1 MFVTF
6 RGSHYGTFG
15 TFPHSTGGASGGA
28 MQRMTGFNTT
38 FGMDVYT
45 PWSKEDLASVTA
57 LTTNSLL
64 AVEHIPTKSQAR
76 KIAAFMVGCHQD
88 SLHRSSLDY
97 KQTGVIPN
105 KVTPSNLLHLTSLY
119 MHHLSE
125 QTNRYRIQSNR
136 YKNGLSKLKFS
147 EASIDQMNKDL
158 RKLLPKINRISEET
172 NILINMIE
180 DKMPGIEQV
189 RTTVREETEAAEKE
203 AARVLRIQQE
213 CELSL
218 QEALPMLEDA
228 TNALNTIKKNDISE
242 VKSFRNPP
250 AAVKLVM
257 ESVCIMLGQK
267 PDKIP
272 DPNDPSRKIDEWWST
287 RYVKHGVLFTSLWVC
302 CIHVVPPVLVF

>member
-1 MFVTF
+1 
-6 RGSHYGTFG
+6 
-15 TFPHSTGGASGGA
+15 
-28 MQRMTGFNTT
+28 
-38 FGMDVYT
+38 
-45 PWSKEDLASVTA
+45 
-57 LTTNSLL
+57 
-64 AVEHIPTKSQAR
+64 
-76 KIAAFMVGCHQD
+76 
-88 SLHRSSLDY
+88 
-97 KQTGVIPN
+97 
-105 KVTPSNLLHLTSLY
+105 
-119 MHHLSE
+119 
-125 QTNRYRIQSNR
+125 
-136 YKNGLSKLKFS
+136 
-147 EASIDQMNKDL
+147 
-158 RKLLPKINRISEET
+158 
-172 NILINMIE
+172 MIE

-203 AARVLRIQQE
+203 AARVLSIQQE

>member
-1 MFVTF
+1 MIW
-6 RGSHYGTFG
+6 SCWK
-15 TFPHSTGGASGGA
+15 ASNDW
-28 MQRMTGFNTT
+28 R
-38 FGMDVYT
+38 
-45 PWSKEDLASVTA
+45 
-57 LTTNSLL
+57 
-64 AVEHIPTKSQAR
+64 
-76 KIAAFMVGCHQD
+76 CHQD

-203 AARVLRIQQE
+203 AARVLSIQQE

-302 CIHVVPPVLVF
+302 CIQVVPPVLVF